1 MTTKAELIAWLKNP
15 DSIRTVLVEVSDV
28 KVYSGG
34 SWTSTT
40 IYLSNR
46 TFTSS
51 TTDTPQSQFYDPCIS
66 GGVSFSESISLDGGI
81 SISYGDIE
89 VSNYDGSKDAWL
101 NYVWVN
107 KSIKVYIGDPRWNR
121 ADFYQVFDGLVADI
135 SSRDRASL
143 NLILVD
149 KLQRLNNP
157 ISEETITNANS
168 GEIVIPVLFG
178 ECFNTTPIAA
188 DAANLVY
195 QVHTGQINDV
205 LEVRDNG
212 VPVLFTKSLATGK
225 FTLTRSPFGQI
236 TCTAQGSAPG
246 GVYTSKIA
254 GTIKN
259 IVKNYGPST
268 TRFVDS
274 EIDLTNFSNF
284 DTANPQPVGV
294 YCQARENML
303 EVCNNLAKS
312 VNAQLYVDMLGKLK
326 LTKLTL
332 TGLTPAYTI
341 TPEDIRER
349 SLAISDKPK
358 VVATAKIGYS
368 KNWTVQQSNGLAGA
382 VNAASVQLFGN
393 EYLYVYGTVNATVK
407 SLYNLT
413 DEPPAQDTLLSVKSD
428 AEAEANAR
436 TTLFSTPRYV
446 YTMNCFAHMLPIEL
460 GEAVTLSGHN
470 RFGLTTG
477 STGMVISINRDWLS
491 GTVALGVLV

>member
-157 ISEETITNANS
+157 ISEETITNAN
-168 GEIVIPVLFG
+168 L
-178 ECFNTTPIAA
+178 
-188 DAANLVY
+188 
-195 QVHTGQINDV
+195 
-205 LEVRDNG
+205 
-212 VPVLFTKSLATGK
+212 SL
-225 FTLTRSPFGQI
+225 I
-236 TCTAQGSAPG
+236 H
-246 GVYTSKIA
+246 I
-254 GTIKN
+254 
-259 IVKNYGPST
+259 
-268 TRFVDS
+268 
-274 EIDLTNFSNF
+274 
-284 DTANPQPVGV
+284 
-294 YCQARENML
+294 
-303 EVCNNLAKS
+303 
-312 VNAQLYVDMLGKLK
+312 
-326 LTKLTL
+326 
-332 TGLTPAYTI
+332 
-341 TPEDIRER
+341 
-349 SLAISDKPK
+349 
-358 VVATAKIGYS
+358 
-368 KNWTVQQSNGLAGA
+368 
-382 VNAASVQLFGN
+382 
-393 EYLYVYGTVNATVK
+393 
-407 SLYNLT
+407 
-413 DEPPAQDTLLSVKSD
+413 
-428 AEAEANAR
+428 
-436 TTLFSTPRYV
+436 
-446 YTMNCFAHMLPIEL
+446 
-460 GEAVTLSGHN
+460 
-470 RFGLTTG
+470 
-477 STGMVISINRDWLS
+477 
-491 GTVALGVLV
+491 